1 MISNKIN
8 SMIAEA
14 MKNQNKDELN
24 VYRLIKSKFVEF
36 ETSKANSVLT
46 ESDEIKILK
55 KMISQREESKKIY
68 LSSNRND
75 LAEKEQKEISII
87 EKFVPKEANEDDI
100 RNIIN
105 SYKNGKEDGYVISVK
120 DMKPIMELVKEKY
133 GFANGKIISDILK
146 GMGDGK

>member
-1 MISNKIN
+1 
-8 SMIAEA
+8 MIAEA

-36 ETSKANSVLT
+36 ETSKANAVLT

-75 LAEKEQKEISII
+75 LAENEQKEISII

-100 RNIIN
+100 RNVIN
-105 SYKNGKEDGYVISVK
+105 SYKNGKEDGYVLSVK

-146 GMGDGK
+146 GMSNGK